1 MQYLEQL
8 KQYVQPGQVFQ
19 IGLIVR
25 ALAIVLNLGL
35 FAQFTSNAEAA
46 SGDLAANLKHLYTY
60 GATLGRLGFDLV
72 SLPLVGAWA
81 YALLVEG
88 AVDYSD
94 RWVQIA
100 AYGAGILSVVAAVFA
115 LFVAGGYLTSLDVA
129 EPVETLTLT
138 LQGVFPQL
146 AQLIPAAGF
155 AWLAWDSNVEVVE
168 EEEDA
173 ELDA

>member
-25 ALAIVLNLGL
+25 ALALLLNLGL
-35 FAQFTSNAEAA
+35 FAQFQNNAVAA
-46 SGDLAANLKHLYTY
+46 SGSLEDNLKHLYAYAT
-60 GATLGRLGFDLV
+60 TLGRLGFDV
-72 SLPLVGAWA
+72 ISLPLVAGWA

-88 AVDYSD
+88 AVDYSNM
-94 RWVQIA
+94 WVQLA
-100 AYGAGILSVVAAVFA
+100 AYGAGILSVVAAVVA
-115 LFVAGGYLTSLDVA
+115 LFSAGGYLTSLDVA

-146 AQLIPAAGF
+146 VQLIPAAGF
-155 AWLAWDSNVEVVE
+155 AWLAWDSNVEVPE
-168 EEEDA
+168 EEEG
-173 ELDA
+173 ELEA